1 MSIHSRIKNR
11 RLKMGLS
18 SHKALAD
25 LCGVSWQT
33 VQLWEKEGGTAPKRD
48 RIEAVAKALGVT
60 SEWLLTGQEI
70 AGAQPSDEK
79 ATVTEQQ
86 MQLHYITAEE
96 AQLLEL
102 FRLSNP
108 RGQEAILLTARG
120 TKKKTSS
127 VIHYYES

>member
-1 MSIHSRIKNR
+1 
-11 RLKMGLS
+11 MGLN

-33 VQLWEKEGGTAPKRD
+33 VQQWEKEGGTAPKRD

-60 SEWLLTGQEI
+60 TEWLQTGQDL
-70 AGAQPSDEK
+70 GNPQPAAEK
-79 ATVTEQQ
+79 AASEPQ

-96 AQLLEL
+96 AALLEL
-102 FRLSNP
+102 FRLSDP
-108 RGQEAILLTARG
+108 RGQEAILMTARG